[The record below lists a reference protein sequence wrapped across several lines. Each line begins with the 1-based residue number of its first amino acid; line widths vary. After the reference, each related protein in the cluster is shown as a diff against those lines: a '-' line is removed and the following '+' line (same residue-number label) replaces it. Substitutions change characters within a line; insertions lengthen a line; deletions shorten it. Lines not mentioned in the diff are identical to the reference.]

1 MPLPSR
7 PIYIESEMSTVQDRQ
22 NRLQRGQGQGHLDG
36 LAILDISRFPHA
48 LLALLEKK
56 RVDTADF
63 GDLLL
68 QHGQFALDKGYAH
81 IVLFRLLHIWGEWL
95 GIDESCE
102 WRENQR
108 LPLLSSSLFTKSG
121 KQ

>member
-1 MPLPSR
+1 MLLPSR
-7 PIYIESEMSTVQDRQ
+7 PIYIESEMRAVQDRQ

-68 QHGQFALDKGYAH
+68 QHGQFALDEGYAH
-81 IVLFRLLHIWGEWL
+81 IVLFRLLHIRGEWV
-95 GIDESCE
+95 GIDESSE
-102 WRENQR
+102 WRENPR
-108 LPLLSSSLFTKSG
+108 LPSLSSSLSNTSE